1 MQVNT
6 NTQVTHVS
14 ETLDNIPSSDL
25 EDEGEPLS
33 QRVKSIGASLNV
45 VASASSTSDSA
56 EPHMTEPH
64 MTPISNLK
72 SAGQALSF
80 FSGHVLDKPD
90 PIENDPSHDTP
101 PDESPEDVEDP
112 IENADT
118 TSTPKLNLVQRLKGH
133 NKATSPVAARR
144 SGSGLE
150 ATQSSLTSPT
160 NSMLPPLTTSRGIKG
175 DFTFSQPL
183 DQSTPAVRSVLRK
196 KQPISQTTVPETPS
210 NSAWTTLPRRE
221 PSTQSM
227 DDPALVDEL
236 ISSPT
241 ETAAKLPKATPVKK
255 PVSSRSTNQTPLF
268 LLGTSQYPIPSS
280 DLPAAEKS
288 TSEKSEEEEEE
299 EEKVIVPPSS
309 RVLRSRTPNPNSR
322 KSTPYRGLSVLAS
335 QRSIFPSTPI
345 EPVAPAP
352 ANKSRA
358 KPASDDDEEEDSG
371 VSDSD
376 SDSPPPSHIPKGRRA
391 GTGSGNRGKKRGQ
404 LSMLF

>member
-1 MQVNT
+1 MQAKVG
-6 NTQVTHVS
+6 TQVTHVS

-25 EDEGEPLS
+25 EDEEPLS
-33 QRVKSIGASLNV
+33 QRTKSTVASVNV
-45 VASASSTSDSA
+45 VASASSTSNSP
-56 EPHMTEPH
+56 EPR

-80 FSGHVLDKPD
+80 FSERVLDKAD
-90 PIENDPSHDTP
+90 PIENDPSHDVP
-101 PDESPEDVEDP
+101 PNDLPHDVEDP

-118 TSTPKLNLVQRLKGH
+118 TSTPKPNLVQRMKSR
-133 NKATSPVAARR
+133 NKTTSPVAARK
-144 SGSGLE
+144 SGAGVK
-150 ATQSSLTSPT
+150 ATQSGLTSPP
-160 NSMLPPLTTSRGIKG
+160 NSMLPPPTPTRGTKG

-183 DQSTPAVRSVLRK
+183 GQSTPAAPSMLRK
-196 KQPISQTTVPETPS
+196 KQPMSHTTVPETPP
-210 NSAWTTLPRRE
+210 NSVWTTLPRKE
-221 PSTQSM
+221 PSTQST

-241 ETAAKLPKATPVKK
+241 ETTGKLQKATPVKK

-268 LLGTSQYPIPSS
+268 LPGTSQYPIPSS
-280 DLPAAEKS
+280 DLPVAEKS
-288 TSEKSEEEEEE
+288 SSEESED

-309 RVLRSRTPNPNSR
+309 RVLRSRTPNPGSR
-322 KSTPYRGLSVLAS
+322 KTTPYRGLSLLAS

-345 EPVAPAP
+345 EPFAPTT

-358 KPASDDDEEEDSG
+358 KPESDDDDDEEDSG

-391 GTGSGNRGKKRGQ
+391 GTGSGNRGKKKG
-404 LSMLF
+404 LLTMWS